1 MKDVAVVICNYNKKD
16 YVLNCIKSVFD
27 SDFKAFD
34 VIVVDNASTDG
45 SAEAINA
52 EFGGKLALLANAENL
67 GGSGGFARGMQ
78 FALDKGYKYI
88 HLLDNDVVI
97 EKEAIGALHEFM
109 EKTPDAGACGSLV
122 CQMQHPELIQDFGA
136 MIVPENLNVK
146 PLHGGEKRDS
156 NLPDLV
162 ECDYVAACSAIYRA
176 EVLKKVGIIDR
187 EFFIYW
193 DDMALSWE
201 IRKAGY
207 KVYACSKSVVFH
219 NHGLIGLN
227 STFGIYYFF
236 RNKVRVFARY
246 LNDSEYEK
254 FVQDLVKRIF
264 RTFAANRAEPSS
276 VFTYFHAFNDA
287 LNDIRG
293 KAAEYK
299 IVPFNDFWDRFNT
312 LLSTKRNVI
321 IIIRKQPK
329 RFVLQKIFENI
340 NAATEAKIT
349 LANYDDFY
357 GDITGV
363 CIAGDNPVLD
373 GFDLIIEFLP
383 HVLDHRNFDRSRVY
397 IDEYY
402 NHLLDDDDFDFV
414 ENLDEH
420 YKFFHSIFYNFVKS
434 KLDALRKG

>member
-27 SDFKAFD
+27 SNFKAFD
-34 VIVVDNASTDG
+34 VIVVDNASADG

-52 EFGGKLALLANAENL
+52 EFGGKITLLANAENL
-67 GGSGGFARGMQ
+67 GGSGGFACGMQ

-97 EKEAIGALHEFM
+97 EKDAIGALHEFM
-109 EKTPDAGACGSLV
+109 EKTPDAGACGSLI
-122 CQMQHPELIQDFGA
+122 CQMQHPEFIQDFGA

-156 NLPDLV
+156 SLPDVV

-176 EVLKKVGIIDR
+176 DILKKVGIIDR

-201 IRKAGY
+201 IRKAGC
-207 KVYACSKSVVFH
+207 KVYAYSKSVVFH
-219 NHGLIGLN
+219 NHGLIDSS

-236 RNKVRVFARY
+236 RNKVRVFAKY
-246 LNDSEYEK
+246 LDDSEYEK
-254 FVQDLVKRIF
+254 FVQDIVKRIF
-264 RTFAANRAEPSS
+264 RTFAANRAKPNS
-276 VFTYFHAFNDA
+276 VFTYFHAFNDV

-299 IVPFNDFWDRFNT
+299 IVPNPDFSDKFNT

-321 IIIRKQPK
+321 IIMRKQP
-329 RFVLQKIFENI
+329 RLFVLQRLFKNI
-340 NAATEAKIT
+340 NNAAKAKIT
-349 LANYDDFY
+349 LANYDGSY
-357 GDITGV
+357 GEIAGV

-373 GFDLIIEFLP
+373 DFDLIIEILP
-383 HVLDHRNFDRSRVY
+383 HILDQRDFERNRVY
-397 IDEYY
+397 IDEYF
-402 NHLLDDDDFDFV
+402 NQLLDDDDFDFV

-420 YKFFHSIFYNFVKS
+420 YKFFHNVFYNFVRS
-434 KLDALRKG
+434 KLDVLRKG